1 MWGFLA
7 TDIPDF
13 YYHFTLN
20 YFKPTDFRVIE
31 DSLLVFMM
39 SAKQMVEKNP
49 EEVNIRSKTQ

>member
-1 MWGFLA
+1 MH
-7 TDIPDF
+7 IPDF

-20 YFKPTDFRVIE
+20 YFNPTDFRVIE

-49 EEVNIRSKTQ
+49 EEVNTQNMT